1 MANFKTF
8 TNASAPYE
16 GKKIAIDMDRIAC
29 FFEDVLKA
37 DEELIKQYFKEENYS
52 ELNNLES
59 KKFIDNL
66 KSFNGEDSNV
76 TITNKEQAELYFPQN
91 PKMFLGSKK

>member
-8 TNASAPYE
+8 TNASTPFE

-37 DEELIKQYFKEENYS
+37 DEGKATTIW
-52 ELNNLES
+52 S
-59 KKFIDNL
+59 KDNVWTVQEDFDTVT
-66 KSFNGEDSNV
+66 KIMKGE
-76 TITNKEQAELYFPQN
+76 
-91 PKMFLGSKK
+91 